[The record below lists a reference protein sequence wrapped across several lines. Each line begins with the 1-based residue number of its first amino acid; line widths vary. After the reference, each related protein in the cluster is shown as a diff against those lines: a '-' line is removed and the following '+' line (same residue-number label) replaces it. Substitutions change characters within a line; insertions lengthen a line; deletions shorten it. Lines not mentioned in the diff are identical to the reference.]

1 MIHDVHLFL
10 FHSGFKTD
18 FQKGSKHEKLWNSE
32 SRPNPC
38 AGEAHREANWSP
50 IKRARLL
57 IVITLSTMIQPSAS
71 LVHET
76 EDDRHFDRPSNY
88 VCCHFSLYGTLISG
102 PLNNPFQSTRIAH
115 CVTHFLHIYELLVD
129 RHLNSKQASIME
141 TIETSNTPQDRFT
154 SLFNPWI
161 DNSICPRC
169 AIMWLRNNI
178 TDDDE
183 KRSFL
188 LLFFSDKYQLDRSM
202 DVDIF
207 IAFRRVNEWLIEED
221 DVVTDCIMAEL

>member
-1 MIHDVHLFL
+1 MYAFFSSIADLRPIFKKDRNTRNCGIQNRDRIHVL
-10 FHSGFKTD
+10 
-18 FQKGSKHEKLWNSE
+18 
-32 SRPNPC
+32 
-38 AGEAHREANWSP
+38 EAHREANWSP

-154 SLFNPWI
+154 SLFNPSI

-188 LLFFSDKYQLDRSM
+188 LLFFSDKYRLDRSM